1 MPTPFRL
8 AAFRDLRLS
17 RPGPKQG
24 AGLSASDD
32 CLTAEFRLD
41 ADISPLFPYIKA
53 EFPDAMLLARPRF
66 IRFVWEAHLCGLHP
80 DRGAAS
86 PFRDAFAASEF
97 IRRLIDYLRDLHAR
111 RHTIKPNPRT
121 DRRPSVLDIY
131 HLLPGTNCREC
142 GYPTCLAFAA
152 AVSQQHILPE
162 ECPGLGC
169 PIAET
174 AVYPLYDREGR
185 MKTTV
190 RISMDTARVRDNLK
204 RQQERIAD
212 LENALRQT
220 SSQPSPEMPLHLPA
234 ALTQREL
241 EVLQLVAQGATNM
254 EISQI
259 LYISPH
265 TVKSHVIHIFN
276 KLGVNDRTQ
285 AAVWAAKNHLV

>member
-1 MPTPFRL
+1 MPTPFQL
-8 AAFRDLRLS
+8 ASFSDLRLS

-24 AGLSASDD
+24 DGPSAGDD

-41 ADISPLFPYIKA
+41 ADIAQLFPYIKA
-53 EFPDAMLLARPRF
+53 EIPDAMLLARPRF

-97 IRRLIDYLRDLHAR
+97 IRRLIAYLRDLHAR
-111 RHTIKPNPRT
+111 RHAIKPNHRT

-131 HLLPGTNCREC
+131 RLLPGTNCREC

-152 AVSQQHILPE
+152 AVSQQRILPE
-162 ECPGLGC
+162 ECPGLGR

-174 AVYPLYDREGR
+174 AVYPVYDREGR
-185 MKTTV
+185 METTV
-190 RISMDTARVRDNLK
+190 QIDMDMARVRGNLK
-204 RQQERIAD
+204 MQQERIAD

-220 SSQPSPEMPLHLPA
+220 TSPSSLEAPPHLPA
-234 ALTQREL
+234 ALTTREL
-241 EVLQLVAQGATNM
+241 EVLRLVAQGATNV